1 MPEPKGVD
9 WEVSV
14 KKRIT
19 RIEVDAKTLY
29 VTLYG
34 EMEPIKSGKITETD
48 FEKIKVVVKKVL
60 EAQ

>member
-1 MPEPKGVD
+1 MPETGVD

-19 RIEVDAKTLY
+19 RIEVDAKNLN

-34 EMEPIKSGKITETD
+34 EMEPIESGVITKAD
-48 FEKIKVVVKKVL
+48 FDTIKKVVQKIL
-60 EAQ
+60 EK